1 MYEKKNTTYW
11 HFLFLFLLQF
21 AWEADTFS
29 LCSEIEMQN
38 YDDLLNL
45 TKMSLFFFFKVWYR
59 GCNFNHGL
67 PLCQQ
72 SNIMIFLKYITWI
85 VLLLFCN
92 KTDKVSLEEKGFKI
106 ESGHVKKEPIA
117 VHTLDILSF
126 TVCVWN
132 STDFPP
138 RNRPNF

>member
-1 MYEKKNTTYW
+1 MVYLYASKV
-11 HFLFLFLLQF
+11 
-21 AWEADTFS
+21 
-29 LCSEIEMQN
+29 
-38 YDDLLNL
+38 
-45 TKMSLFFFFKVWYR
+45 TKL
-59 GCNFNHGL
+59 
-67 PLCQQ
+67 
-72 SNIMIFLKYITWI
+72 IFLKYITWI